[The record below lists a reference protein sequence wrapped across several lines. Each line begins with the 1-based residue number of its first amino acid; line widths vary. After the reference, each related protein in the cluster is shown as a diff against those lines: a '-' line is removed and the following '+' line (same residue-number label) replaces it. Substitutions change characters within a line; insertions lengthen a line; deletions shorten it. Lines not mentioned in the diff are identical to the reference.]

1 MTLQRTKPG
10 GWGYAEVLTSAQISA
25 IDANIENALDKRS
38 GQTDTI
44 DSDLTITGDIDMSG
58 DFVLTGDLSVDGYV
72 TFTDTVFMNG
82 ARFAG
87 PIVLPVKAVTANYTV
102 DTVGH
107 DYTLFID
114 STGGAISINLPAAS
128 ASAGRVLIF
137 KSVANSG
144 TNNIT
149 LVRNGSDS
157 IEALAANYVMDAD
170 YQSVTLQCYNG
181 ASGWFIIATA

>member
-1 MTLQRTKPG
+1 MTIQRTKPG
-10 GWGYAEVLTSAQISA
+10 GWGYAEVLTSAQITA
-25 IDANIENALDKRS
+25 IDANIENAVDKRT

-44 DSDLTITGDIDMSG
+44 ESDLTINGDT
-58 DFVLTGDLSVDGYV
+58 DFNGTVQLDGYV
-72 TFTDTVFMNG
+72 TVTDAIFMNG

-87 PIVLPVKAVTANYTV
+87 PIKFPVKQVVGPTTYTV

-107 DYTLFID
+107 DFTLFVD
-114 STGGAISINLPAAS
+114 SSSGVVSINLPAAS
-128 ASAGRVLIF
+128 VSAGRVLII

-149 LVRNGSDS
+149 IVRNGSDN
-157 IEALAANYVMDAD
+157 IEAIGANYVMDAD